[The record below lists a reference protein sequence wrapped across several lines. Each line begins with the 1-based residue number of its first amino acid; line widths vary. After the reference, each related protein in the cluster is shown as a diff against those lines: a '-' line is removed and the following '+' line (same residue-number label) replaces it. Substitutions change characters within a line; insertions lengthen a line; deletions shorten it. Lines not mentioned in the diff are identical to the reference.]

1 MFTVAGRGPVCF
13 AVVVR
18 AVVLAFAAVI
28 VAVVALILAV
38 VAAVFAAVDFVFV
51 AAWSRPSW
59 RSSRRSSLA

>member
-1 MFTVAGRGPVCF
+1 MSAVDHGSVT
-13 AVVVR
+13 AVV
-18 AVVLAFAAVI
+18 AQIIAAVI